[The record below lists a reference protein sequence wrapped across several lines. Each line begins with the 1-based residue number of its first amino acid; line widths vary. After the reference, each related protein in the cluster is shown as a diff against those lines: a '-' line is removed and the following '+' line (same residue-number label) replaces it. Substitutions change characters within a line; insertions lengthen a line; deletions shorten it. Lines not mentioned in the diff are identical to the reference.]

1 MNEVFADTSFWIAV
15 TIPGDKWAEA
25 ATSARAA
32 LPPDTRIV
40 TTEEVLSEFLG
51 WLSLRRERLRYLR
64 LVAVSAV
71 RAALANSR
79 IIVIEQSHASFLTG
93 LDLYERRA
101 DRDYSLVDCISMS
114 VMRERGIGEALT
126 SDRHFEQ
133 EGFAALMLQGG

>member
-1 MNEVFADTSFWIAV
+1 MNEIFADTSFWIAV

-25 ATSARAA
+25 ATSAGAA

-71 RAALANSR
+71 RAALDNPR
-79 IIVIEQSHASFLTG
+79 IIVIEQSHASFLAG
-93 LDLYERRA
+93 LDLYVRRA

-133 EGFAALMLQGG
+133 EGFAALMLRAG